1 MDRSQLTLKN
11 GNSLIFYAVLV
22 ATSFMIQGAPT
33 QVSPH
38 IATFQQMFSDHSLS
52 TIMYLATIPN
62 LVCVP
67 LSFAVGA
74 MVKKMGLKSTLL
86 IGLFAFLIGGF
97 LPLVHSSSLGWLLF
111 CRFIGGC
118 GYGILYSLVV
128 TLVSAI
134 YKEGQLRQTMMGVG
148 TCFQCIGVVLF
159 SFLTGFLVSRLGS
172 LNGVWLGTVIMIP
185 ATVLAL
191 FAKLP
196 RGVADEL
203 EEQIVAAEDAKAAEK
218 AARAAGK
225 PVVREKLN
233 GYVWFLLIA
242 MFVCGLIYN
251 EIFIY
256 ISNVIVDNNLG
267 NTFDVAGVV
276 SAHAIVAAIIAPTYG
291 VMYKFFGK
299 RVPLIIG
306 AILCLVSCVL
316 MATAHSLITVYISA
330 CMHHAFFGWM
340 FSAICMLLAQTCPP
354 QRLSGVN
361 GWLIAFFNAGAFCT
375 GNVMIALTG
384 LFGRQDDLRF
394 AFWFA
399 AVGYA
404 ALAIVYFVVR
414 PKVDYTKNNNE
425 PAEAAN

>member
-1 MDRSQLTLKN
+1 MDRNQLTMKN
-11 GNSLIFYAVLV
+11 GNSPLFYACLV

-38 IATFQQMFSDHSLS
+38 IATFQQMFADHSLS

-67 LSFAVGA
+67 LSFAVGW
-74 MVKKMGLKSTLL
+74 MVKKWGLKATLL
-86 IGLFAFLIGGF
+86 LGLFAFIIGGF
-97 LPLVHSSSLGWLLF
+97 LPLVHSSALGWLLF
-111 CRFIGGC
+111 CRFIGGS

-148 TCFQCIGVVLF
+148 TCFQCLGVVAF
-159 SFLTGFLVSRLGS
+159 SFLTGYLVSAMGS
-172 LNGVWLGTVIMIP
+172 LNGVWVGTVIMIP

-196 RGVADEL
+196 RGVADEF
-203 EEQIVAAEDAKAAEK
+203 EESIVEAEDAKAAEK
-218 AARAAGK
+218 EARAAGAQIK
-225 PVVREKLN
+225 REKLN

-267 NTFDVAGVV
+267 DTFDVAGVV
-276 SAHAIVAAIIAPTYG
+276 SAHAIVAAIVAPTYG

-299 RVPLIIG
+299 RVPLIVG
-306 AILCLVSCVL
+306 ALLCLISCVM
-316 MATAHSLITVYISA
+316 MATANSLIMVYISA

-361 GWLIAFFNAGAFCT
+361 GWLIAFFNGGAFCT

-384 LFGRQDDLRF
+384 LFGHQDDLRF

-404 ALAIVYFVVR
+404 ALAVAYFVIR
-414 PKVDYTKNNNE
+414 PKVDYTKRDDAQIE
-425 PAEAAN
+425 TAN